1 MRKSLSLLLA
11 LLLLL
16 ALAVPALAEEMEDA
30 EGIEA
35 SEESASDDT
44 PSSSE
49 TDPAPVPEP
58 EPEPDPAP
66 APDPEPEPD
75 PDPDPVPIPDPDPV
89 PEPDPAPT
97 PDPLPDVDPGPSP
110 ALPEPPAENQ
120 PPVEVPPVD
129 LDIPAGP
136 GGLDAPT
143 YGVAETPAGDIIIE
157 EHSYTRTV
165 DILGLPV
172 SFNLDDLTMRSAL
185 TAIFGEYTPKTQTVS
200 TYYDGQLLDTST
212 EYVPGLAGMDMEWI
226 AGVIVFT
233 VLLYCFMKLLGG
245 VFK

>member
-1 MRKSLSLLLA
+1 MKKFLSLLLA

-16 ALAVPALAEEMEDA
+16 ALTVPALAEETEDA
-30 EGIEA
+30 EVIET

-49 TDPAPVPEP
+49 TAPAPVPEP

-75 PDPDPVPIPDPDPV
+75 PDPVPTPDPV

-110 ALPEPPAENQ
+110 VLPEPPAENQ

-129 LDIPAGP
+129 LDTPAGP

-143 YGVAETPAGDIIIE
+143 YDVTEAPNGDIIIE

-212 EYVPGLAGMDMEWI
+212 EYVPGVAGMDMEWI
-226 AGVIVFT
+226 AGVIVFA

>member
-1 MRKSLSLLLA
+1 M
-11 LLLLL
+11 
-16 ALAVPALAEEMEDA
+16 
-30 EGIEA
+30 
-35 SEESASDDT
+35 
-44 PSSSE
+44 
-49 TDPAPVPEP
+49 
-58 EPEPDPAP
+58 
-66 APDPEPEPD
+66 
-75 PDPDPVPIPDPDPV
+75 
-89 PEPDPAPT
+89 
-97 PDPLPDVDPGPSP
+97 
-110 ALPEPPAENQ
+110 
-120 PPVEVPPVD
+120 D
-129 LDIPAGP
+129 LDTPAGP

-143 YGVAETPAGDIIIE
+143 YDVTEAPNGDIIIE

-212 EYVPGLAGMDMEWI
+212 EYVPGVAGMDMEWI

>member
-16 ALAVPALAEEMEDA
+16 ALAVPALAEETEDT
-30 EGIEA
+30 EDIET
-35 SEESASDDT
+35 SEESAPDDM

-49 TDPAPVPEP
+49 TDPAPAP

-75 PDPDPVPIPDPDPV
+75 PVPTPDPDPV
-89 PEPDPAPT
+89 PEPDP
-97 PDPLPDVDPGPSP
+97 LPDVDPEP
-110 ALPEPPAENQ
+110 APVLPEPPAENQ
-120 PPVEVPPVD
+120 LPVEVPPVD

-165 DILGLPV
+165 DILDLPV

-212 EYVPGLAGMDMEWI
+212 EYVPGLAGADMEWI

-233 VLLYCFMKLLGG
+233 VLLYCLMKLLGG

>member
-16 ALAVPALAEEMEDA
+16 ALAVPALAEETEDA

-44 PSSSE
+44 PSS
-49 TDPAPVPEP
+49 TDPDPAPEP
-58 EPEPDPAP
+58 DPDPAP
-66 APDPEPEPD
+66 APDPEPES
-75 PDPDPVPIPDPDPV
+75 DPVPTPDPDPV

-97 PDPLPDVDPGPSP
+97 PDPLPDVDPDPSP
-110 ALPEPPAENQ
+110 VLPEPPAENQ
-120 PPVEVPPVD
+120 PPVEVPLVG

-136 GGLDAPT
+136 GGLDAPAYDVT
-143 YGVAETPAGDIIIE
+143 EAPNGDIIIE

-185 TAIFGEYTPKTQTVS
+185 VAIFGEYTPKTQSVS

-212 EYVPGLAGMDMEWI
+212 EYVPGVAGMDMEWI
-226 AGVIVFT
+226 AGVAVFT
-233 VLLYCFMKLLGG
+233 VLLYCLMKFLGG

>member
-1 MRKSLSLLLA
+1 MKKLLSLLLA

-16 ALAVPALAEEMEDA
+16 ALAVPALAEETEDT
-30 EGIEA
+30 EDIET
-35 SEESASDDT
+35 SEESAPDDT

-49 TDPAPVPEP
+49 TDPAPEPDPDPAPAPGPEP
-58 EPEPDPAP
+58 EPEPDPT
-66 APDPEPEPD
+66 
-75 PDPDPVPIPDPDPV
+75 PDPDPV
-89 PEPDPAPT
+89 PEPDPAPD
-97 PDPLPDVDPGPSP
+97 PDPLPDVDPEP
-110 ALPEPPAENQ
+110 APVLPEPPAENQ

-129 LDIPAGP
+129 LDAPSGP

-157 EHSYTRTV
+157 EHNYTRTV
-165 DILGLPV
+165 DILGGTVFFDL
-172 SFNLDDLTMRSAL
+172 SDLTMRSAL
-185 TAIFGEYTPKTQTVS
+185 AAIFGEYTPKTQTVS

>member
-16 ALAVPALAEEMEDA
+16 ALAVPALAEETEDT
-30 EGIEA
+30 EDIET
-35 SEESASDDT
+35 SEESAPDDT
-44 PSSSE
+44 PSSSDL
-49 TDPAPVPEP
+49 DPAPEP
-58 EPEPDPAP
+58 DPDPAP

-75 PDPDPVPIPDPDPV
+75 PVPTPDPDPV

-97 PDPLPDVDPGPSP
+97 PDPLPDMDPGPSP
-110 ALPEPPAENQ
+110 VLPEPPAENQ

-129 LDIPAGP
+129 LDAPSGP

-165 DILGLPV
+165 DILDGTV
-172 SFNLDDLTMRSAL
+172 FFDLDDLTMRSAL

-233 VLLYCFMKLLGG
+233 VLLYCLMKLLGG

>member
-16 ALAVPALAEEMEDA
+16 ALAVPALAEETEDA
-30 EGIEA
+30 EDIEA

-49 TDPAPVPEP
+49 TDLAPVPEP

-75 PDPDPVPIPDPDPV
+75 PAPVPTPDPV

-97 PDPLPDVDPGPSP
+97 PDPLPDVDPDPSP
-110 ALPEPPAENQ
+110 VLPEPPAENQ

-143 YGVAETPAGDIIIE
+143 YDVTEAPNGDIIIE

-165 DILGLPV
+165 DILGGTV
-172 SFNLDDLTMRSAL
+172 FFDLDDLTMRSAL

-212 EYVPGLAGMDMEWI
+212 EYVPGVAGMDMEWI
-226 AGVIVFT
+226 AGVVVFT

>member
-1 MRKSLSLLLA
+1 MKKFLSLLLA

-16 ALAVPALAEEMEDA
+16 ALTVPALAEETEDS
-30 EGIEA
+30 EVIET

-75 PDPDPVPIPDPDPV
+75 PVPTPDPV

-97 PDPLPDVDPGPSP
+97 PDPLPDVDPNPSP
-110 ALPEPPAENQ
+110 VLPEPPAENQ

-129 LDIPAGP
+129 LDTPAGP

-165 DILGLPV
+165 DILGGTVFFDL
-172 SFNLDDLTMRSAL
+172 SDLTMRSAL

>member
-1 MRKSLSLLLA
+1 MKKFLSLLLA

-16 ALAVPALAEEMEDA
+16 ALTVPALAEETEDEEA
-30 EGIEA
+30 IET

-49 TDPAPVPEP
+49 TDPAPMPEP

-66 APDPEPEPD
+66 APDPEP
-75 PDPDPVPIPDPDPV
+75 DPDPVPTPDPV

-97 PDPLPDVDPGPSP
+97 PDPLPDVDPNPSP
-110 ALPEPPAENQ
+110 VLPEPPAENQ
-120 PPVEVPPVD
+120 PPAEVPPVD
-129 LDIPAGP
+129 LDTPVGP
-136 GGLDAPT
+136 GGLDAPAYDVT
-143 YGVAETPAGDIIIE
+143 EAPNGDIIIE

-165 DILGLPV
+165 DIFGGTV
-172 SFNLDDLTMRSAL
+172 FFDLDDLTMRSAL

-233 VLLYCFMKLLGG
+233 VLLYCLMKLLGG

>member
-1 MRKSLSLLLA
+1 MKKFLSLLLA

-16 ALAVPALAEEMEDA
+16 ALTVPALAEETEDS
-30 EGIEA
+30 EVIET

-75 PDPDPVPIPDPDPV
+75 PVPTPDPV

-97 PDPLPDVDPGPSP
+97 PDPLPDVDPNPSP
-110 ALPEPPAENQ
+110 VLPEPPAENQ

-129 LDIPAGP
+129 LDAPSGP

-165 DILGLPV
+165 DILGGTVFFDL
-172 SFNLDDLTMRSAL
+172 SDLTMRSAL

>member
-1 MRKSLSLLLA
+1 MKKFLSLLLA

-16 ALAVPALAEEMEDA
+16 ALAVPALAEEAEDG
-30 EGIEA
+30 ENEEP

-44 PSSSE
+44 PSPSE
-49 TDPAPVPEP
+49 T
-58 EPEPDPAP
+58 
-66 APDPEPEPD
+66 APDPEPEPEPTPTPD
-75 PDPDPVPIPDPDPV
+75 LEPDPDPVPTPDPV

-143 YGVAETPAGDIIIE
+143 YDVTEAPNGDIIIE

-165 DILGLPV
+165 DILGGTV
-172 SFNLDDLTMRSAL
+172 FFDLDGLTMRSAL

-233 VLLYCFMKLLGG
+233 VLLYCLMKLLGG

>member
-1 MRKSLSLLLA
+1 MKKFLSLFLA
-11 LLLLL
+11 LLLFL
-16 ALAVPALAEEMEDA
+16 ALTVPVLAEETEDA
-30 EGIEA
+30 EVIET
-35 SEESASDDT
+35 SEESAPEDT

-75 PDPDPVPIPDPDPV
+75 PAPVPTPDPV

-97 PDPLPDVDPGPSP
+97 PDPLPDVDPDPSP
-110 ALPEPPAENQ
+110 VLPEPPAENQ

-129 LDIPAGP
+129 LDTPAGP

-143 YGVAETPAGDIIIE
+143 YDVTEAPNGDIIIE

-233 VLLYCFMKLLGG
+233 VLLYCLMKLLGG

>member
-1 MRKSLSLLLA
+1 MKKFLSLLLA

-16 ALAVPALAEEMEDA
+16 ALTVPALAEEMEDSGD
-30 EGIEA
+30 EET

-75 PDPDPVPIPDPDPV
+75 PAPVPTPDPV

-97 PDPLPDVDPGPSP
+97 PDPLPDVDPDPSP
-110 ALPEPPAENQ
+110 VLPEPPAENQ

-129 LDIPAGP
+129 LDAPAGP

-143 YGVAETPAGDIIIE
+143 YDVTEAPNGDIIIE

>member
-16 ALAVPALAEEMEDA
+16 ALAVPALAEETEDA

-75 PDPDPVPIPDPDPV
+75 PAPVPTPDPV

-97 PDPLPDVDPGPSP
+97 PDPLPDVDPDPSP
-110 ALPEPPAENQ
+110 VLPEPPAENQ

-129 LDIPAGP
+129 LDTPAGP

-143 YGVAETPAGDIIIE
+143 YDVTEAPNGDIIIE

-172 SFNLDDLTMRSAL
+172 SFSLDDLTMRSAL
-185 TAIFGEYTPKTQTVS
+185 AAIFGEYTPKTQTVS

>member
-1 MRKSLSLLLA
+1 MKKFLSLLLA

-16 ALAVPALAEEMEDA
+16 ALTVPALAEETEDS
-30 EGIEA
+30 EVIET
-35 SEESASDDT
+35 SEESAPDDT

-66 APDPEPEPD
+66 APDPEPEPA
-75 PDPDPVPIPDPDPV
+75 PAPVPTPDPV

-97 PDPLPDVDPGPSP
+97 PDPLPDVDPDPSP
-110 ALPEPPAENQ
+110 VLPEPPAENQ

-129 LDIPAGP
+129 LDTPAGP

-143 YGVAETPAGDIIIE
+143 YDVTEAPNGDIIIE

>member
-1 MRKSLSLLLA
+1 MKKFLSLLLA

-16 ALAVPALAEEMEDA
+16 ALTVPALAEETEDA
-30 EGIEA
+30 EVIET
-35 SEESASDDT
+35 SEESAPEDT

-75 PDPDPVPIPDPDPV
+75 PVPTPDPV

-110 ALPEPPAENQ
+110 VLPEPPAENQ

-129 LDIPAGP
+129 LDTPAGP

-165 DILGLPV
+165 DILDGTVFFDL
-172 SFNLDDLTMRSAL
+172 SDLTMRSAL

-200 TYYDGQLLDTST
+200 TYYDGQFLDTST
-212 EYVPGLAGMDMEWI
+212 EYVPGVAGMDMEWI

>member
-1 MRKSLSLLLA
+1 MKKFLSLLLA

-16 ALAVPALAEEMEDA
+16 ALAVPALAEEAEDG
-30 EGIEA
+30 ENEEP

-44 PSSSE
+44 PSPSE
-49 TDPAPVPEP
+49 T
-58 EPEPDPAP
+58 
-66 APDPEPEPD
+66 APDPEPEPEPTPTPD
-75 PDPDPVPIPDPDPV
+75 LEPDPDPVPTPDPV

-143 YGVAETPAGDIIIE
+143 YDVTEAPNGDIIIE

-165 DILGLPV
+165 DILGGTV
-172 SFNLDDLTMRSAL
+172 FFDLDDLTMRSAL

-233 VLLYCFMKLLGG
+233 VLLYCLMKLLGG

>member
-1 MRKSLSLLLA
+1 MKKFLSLLLA

-16 ALAVPALAEEMEDA
+16 ALAVPALAEEAEDG
-30 EGIEA
+30 ENEEP

-44 PSSSE
+44 PSPSE
-49 TDPAPVPEP
+49 T
-58 EPEPDPAP
+58 
-66 APDPEPEPD
+66 APDPEPEPEPTPTPD
-75 PDPDPVPIPDPDPV
+75 LEPDPDPVPTPDPV

-129 LDIPAGP
+129 LDTPAGP
-136 GGLDAPT
+136 GGLDAPAYDVT
-143 YGVAETPAGDIIIE
+143 EAPNGGIIIE

-233 VLLYCFMKLLGG
+233 VLLYCLMKLLGG

>member
-1 MRKSLSLLLA
+1 MKKSLSLLLA

-16 ALAVPALAEEMEDA
+16 ALTVPALAEETEDA
-30 EGIEA
+30 EDLET

-49 TDPAPVPEP
+49 ADPAP
-58 EPEPDPAP
+58 EPD
-66 APDPEPEPD
+66 PDPEPEPD
-75 PDPDPVPIPDPDPV
+75 PVPTPDPDPV

-97 PDPLPDVDPGPSP
+97 PDPLPDMDPGPSP
-110 ALPEPPAENQ
+110 VLPEPPAENQ

-129 LDIPAGP
+129 LDTPAGP

-165 DILGLPV
+165 DILDGTVFFDL
-172 SFNLDDLTMRSAL
+172 SDLTMRSAL